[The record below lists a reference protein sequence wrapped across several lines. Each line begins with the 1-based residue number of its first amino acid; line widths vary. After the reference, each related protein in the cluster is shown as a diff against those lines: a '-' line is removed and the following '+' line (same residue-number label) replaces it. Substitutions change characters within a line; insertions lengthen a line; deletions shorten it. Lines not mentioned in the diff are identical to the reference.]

1 METGRSLVDAVRE
14 RCGRCSG
21 RSVSICNVIDDEDLP
36 ALVAESSRVT
46 VPAGRC
52 FIREGAP
59 AHDFY
64 VLAGGRAKLF
74 SLMPDGRRQVMGF
87 AELGDFLG
95 LASSDTYAFTA
106 EALGDVTLCRFPHSS
121 IDRLVERFPRLRG
134 RLQQEASSEL
144 VKMQARLMLL
154 GRKTARER
162 LASFLVEQA
171 SPCRLHG
178 QELRDGHAPLTLPL
192 PMSRTDIADY
202 LGLTI
207 ETVSRTFGL
216 FRKEGLITVQ
226 GASSVTLLAPGTLS
240 DMANGIRKD

>member
-1 METGRSLVDAVRE
+1 MDAVRE
-14 RCGRCSG
+14 RCGRCAG
-21 RSVSICNVIDDEDLP
+21 RSVSICNAIDDNDLP
-36 ALVAESSRVT
+36 VLVAESSRVT

-52 FIREGAP
+52 FIEEGAP

-64 VLAGGRAKLF
+64 VLTGGRARLF
-74 SLMPDGRRQVMGF
+74 SLMPDGRRQIIGF

-95 LASSDTYAFTA
+95 LASSDSYAFTA
-106 EALGDVTLCRFPHSS
+106 EALGDVSLCRFPHSS
-121 IDRLVERFPRLRG
+121 IDRLVERFPRLRC
-134 RLQQEASSEL
+134 RLQQEASGEL

-171 SPCRLHG
+171 VPCCAHG
-178 QELRDGHAPLTLPL
+178 RAVKDEHGPLTLPL

-216 FRKEGLITVQ
+216 FKKEGLISVK

-240 DMANGIRKD
+240 SIANGIRQG

>member
-1 METGRSLVDAVRE
+1 METGYGLMDAVR
-14 RCGRCSG
+14 GRCARCAG

-36 ALVAESSRVT
+36 VLVAESSRVT

-52 FIREGAP
+52 FISEGVS

-64 VLAGGRAKLF
+64 VLTGGRAKLF
-74 SLMPDGRRQVMGF
+74 SLMPDGRRQIIGF

-121 IDRLVERFPRLRG
+121 IDRLVERFPRLRC
-134 RLQQEASSEL
+134 RLQKEASSEL
-144 VKMQARLMLL
+144 VKTQARLMLL

-162 LASFLVEQA
+162 LASFLIEQA
-171 SPCRLHG
+171 SPCCAHG
-178 QELRDGHAPLTLPL
+178 QTITDEHGPLTLAL

-216 FRKEGLITVQ
+216 FKKEGLISVK
-226 GASSVTLLAPGTLS
+226 GASAATLLKPGRLS
-240 DMANGIRKD
+240 DMANGIKRD

>member
-1 METGRSLVDAVRE
+1 METGRSLMDAVRE

-21 RSVSICNVIDDEDLP
+21 RSVSICNAIDDEDLP
-36 ALVAESSRVT
+36 VLVAESSRVA
-46 VPAGRC
+46 VSAGRC
-52 FIREGAP
+52 FIEEGAP

-74 SLMPDGRRQVMGF
+74 SLMPDGRRQIIGF

-95 LASSDTYAFTA
+95 LASSETYAFTA
-106 EALGDVTLCRFPHSS
+106 EALGDVSLCRFPRSS
-121 IDRLVERFPRLRG
+121 IDRLVERFPRLRC
-134 RLQQEASSEL
+134 RLQREASSEL

-171 SPCRLHG
+171 IPCCAHG
-178 QELRDGHAPLTLPL
+178 QTIQDEHGPLTLPL

-216 FRKEGLITVQ
+216 FKKEGLISVR
-226 GASSVTLLAPGTLS
+226 GASSVTLLAPGVLS
-240 DMANGIRKD
+240 NMANGIKQD

>member
-1 METGRSLVDAVRE
+1 MMETGRSLVDAVRE

-21 RSVSICNVIDDEDLP
+21 RSLSICNVIDDQDLP
-36 ALVAESSRVT
+36 ALVAESSRV
-46 VPAGRC
+46 VVQSGRC

-59 AHDFY
+59 AHNFY
-64 VLAGGRAKLF
+64 VLTGGRARLF
-74 SLMPDGRRQVMGF
+74 TLMPDGRRQIVGF

-95 LASSDTYAFTA
+95 LASSETYAFTA
-106 EALGDVTLCRFPHSS
+106 EALGDVTLCRFPHSA
-121 IDRLVERFPRLRG
+121 IDRLVERFPRLRC
-134 RLQQEASSEL
+134 RLQKEASSEL

-171 SPCRLHG
+171 NPCCGHHALKDE
-178 QELRDGHAPLTLPL
+178 QEPLTFPL

-216 FRKEGLITVQ
+216 FRKEGLISVK
-226 GASSVTLLAPGTLS
+226 GASSVTLLAPGRLS
-240 DMANGIRKD
+240 DIANGIKRD